1 VYAYAID
8 KSWVQVD
15 ALVDLQLGLSCLC
28 ASHYCLVSSVW
39 RVVALA
45 EMLVTFL
52 SHLGIQYFGIN
63 LHCYHIIDLDY
74 IEDCYSLFIVGLIR
88 STLYMNIFPL
98 FVLDVVILGHLVY
111 GRCVLHQLKPNRL
124 CSNQPSIYRST
135 VTNHPSPNT
144 LPPSSTPPQAT
155 KLAPS
160 TSLPLSTAKPPLGP
174 SPRFGC
180 PGTSFSTPVSSTCA

>member
-1 VYAYAID
+1 M
-8 KSWVQVD
+8 
-15 ALVDLQLGLSCLC
+15 LVDLKWGLSCLC
-28 ASHYCLVSSVW
+28 ALHCCLVSSVW
-39 RVVALA
+39 RVVAPA
-45 EMLVTFL
+45 EMLVAYL
-52 SHLGIQYFGIN
+52 SHFSIQHFGIN
-63 LHCYHIIDLDY
+63 LHRCHIIDLDY

-88 STLYMNIFPL
+88 STLHVNILHL
-98 FVLDVVILGHLVY
+98 FVLDIMVLIRPVN
-111 GRCVLHQLKPNRL
+111 GRCVLHQLKANRL